1 MPDVRSTIEITK
13 LARELHADEA
23 DLGFLRDSSP
33 EDLRALR
40 AVTTAALH
48 ARSESRVK
56 VWAGL
61 SRALPAP
68 VTAKIAES
76 ALGPGLSARIAGAM
90 EPADALRLAEHLSP
104 AFLARLSV
112 AVDPGR
118 IGPIVGGMPEDRV
131 IDVGRRLLAD
141 HEVVALARFL
151 GVVDPDV
158 ALRLVDG
165 ANGADLLKIA
175 LYADDRQALD
185 SIVERL
191 PEAQLRALL
200 EAAEG
205 SDVEA
210 LGAVAL
216 DLSSR
221 TRARLAE
228 VVRSLEEP
236 RRGELLAVLPA
247 A

>member
-23 DLGFLRDSSP
+23 ELSFLRDSSP
-33 EDLRALR
+33 EELRALR
-40 AVTTAALH
+40 AITAAALH

-56 VWAGL
+56 AWAGL

-76 ALGPGLSARIAGAM
+76 ALGPGLSGRIAGAM
-90 EPADALRLAEHLSP
+90 EPADALRLAEHFSP
-104 AFLARLSV
+104 GFLARLSV
-112 AVDPGR
+112 AVDPSR
-118 IGPIVGGMPEDRV
+118 IGPIVAGMPVDLV

-165 ANGADLLKIA
+165 ADGADLLQIA
-175 LYADDRQALD
+175 LYADDREALD
-185 SIVERL
+185 SIVQRL
-191 PEAQLRALL
+191 PVERLRALL
-200 EAAEG
+200 EATG
-205 SDVEA
+205 GPDTEA
-210 LGAVAL
+210 LAAVAL
-216 DLSSR
+216 DLSPA

-228 VVRSLEEP
+228 VVGYLEEP
-236 RRGELLAVLPA
+236 RRGELLAVLPPA
-247 A
+247 